1 VTKICTAQPPL
12 VRTGKSLRRGA
23 SLAAKEWTAHMKYSR
38 IAWRLPDRM
47 GWPQRVTKAWRVAFG
62 AALAMICGSHAAL
75 ADETPTA
82 PPADPAAPT
91 PTSSTSPP
99 AQTAAPLPPVPAPV
113 AKTVPIAVPSN
124 NPISEK
130 QESSSLP
137 TDHEVVVGAIGLGY
151 IGSYRVPLPLAIPV
165 GRGDQAGMFP
175 NDKMNI
181 RQLLVPT
188 LGLRKWFTKRRGFE
202 AGLGLSLSAGG
213 TSATLGKAST
223 TVDRESVFA
232 MSVHAGVPL
241 MLVDTRHMA
250 FMLIPEAT
258 LSFATSNVS
267 AEFEENAPPDARMRG
282 IGIDAGL
289 RAGAEVHFGFM
300 GLPRLTLQAGVGIY
314 LTAQWA
320 SATVSNQSLS
330 DRSLSLGFGSA
341 GNPWDI
347 FSGVANMSARY
358 YF

>member
-1 VTKICTAQPPL
+1 
-12 VRTGKSLRRGA
+12 
-23 SLAAKEWTAHMKYSR
+23 
-38 IAWRLPDRM
+38 
-47 GWPQRVTKAWRVAFG
+47 
-62 AALAMICGSHAAL
+62 
-75 ADETPTA
+75 
-82 PPADPAAPT
+82 
-91 PTSSTSPP
+91 
-99 AQTAAPLPPVPAPV
+99 
-113 AKTVPIAVPSN
+113 
-124 NPISEK
+124 
-130 QESSSLP
+130 
-137 TDHEVVVGAIGLGY
+137 
-151 IGSYRVPLPLAIPV
+151 
-165 GRGDQAGMFP
+165 MFP

-188 LGLRKWFTKRRGFE
+188 LGLRKWFSKRRGFE

-213 TSATLGKAST
+213 TSAILGKAST

-250 FMLIPEAT
+250 FLLVPEAT
-258 LSFATSNVS
+258 LSFATSNIS
-267 AEFEENAPPDARMRG
+267 AEFKENAPPDAKMRG
-282 IGIDAGL
+282 IGVDAGL

-320 SATVSNQSLS
+320 SATVSNQWLS
-330 DRSLSLGFGSA
+330 DTSVSLGFGSA